1 MTNDTTP
8 KIEGGKRCQGIVKKT
23 IGDKPLVSIIT
34 AVYNGNAT
42 LDKTIKSVIN
52 QDYSQIEYLII
63 DGGSNDGTIETLKN
77 FDDSI
82 DYWVSEPDKGVY
94 DAFNKGIDLA
104 NGEWLYFI
112 GASDSFID
120 NHVLQRIF
128 SKTYKSKLLYG
139 DVMWGETGIVYDG
152 KFDKIKLYNQ
162 NICQQAIFYNREL
175 FHTIGK
181 FDLRYPLAADWVFN
195 IRAFA
200 VKVSC
205 PAYIN
210 TKVANY
216 SLEGMST
223 NVWDQVFLSER
234 DYLFKKYFGYYIY
247 SRSRLGMIMERQLNS
262 IISSLKRFLSN

>member
-1 MTNDTTP
+1 MTNVNAP
-8 KIEGGKRCQGIVKKT
+8 KIEGGKRCQGIVKKN

-34 AVYNGNAT
+34 AVYNGNAA
-42 LDKTIKSVIN
+42 LDETIKSVLS
-52 QDYSQIEYLII
+52 QDYPQFEYLII

-82 DYWVSEPDKGVY
+82 DYWMSEPDKGVY

-112 GASDSFID
+112 GDSDCFID

-139 DVMWGETGIVYDG
+139 DVMWGDTGIVYDG

-175 FHTIGK
+175 FHAIGK
-181 FDLRYPLAADWVFN
+181 FDLRYQLVADWVFN

-200 VKVSC
+200 FKDSY

-210 TKVANY
+210 TIVANY
-216 SLEGMST
+216 SLDGMST
-223 NVWDQVFLSER
+223 NVWDQDFLNER
-234 DYLFKKYFGYYIY
+234 DYLIKRYFGYCIY
-247 SRSRLGMIMERQLNS
+247 SRSRLGMIMEILLNS